1 MRTPGRKQSDPLLR
15 EIDEALGS
23 IEEGKDFVHEDRDL
37 PMVAIVGR
45 PNVGKSTLFN
55 RIIGRRKAVVHD
67 RPGVTR
73 DRNIDVAE
81 WDGLRF
87 LCVDTG
93 GYDTRL
99 DDPLLESVVEQVRL
113 AIDEADLILLM
124 MASSEINHPA
134 DPEIV
139 SILRGTDKPVFVA
152 VNKADNEVSRLAA
165 HEFYRYGFERI
176 IPISALHGFGVGDM
190 LSDIVSS
197 LRNQEPRGSHDHA
210 HGTIQL
216 AIVGRQNVGKSTLVN
231 QLAGSR
237 RVIASPVA
245 GTTRDSIDQLVHSP
259 DGRRFTLIDTAGIRR
274 RGKIERGVEKM
285 SVFSAIISMRRA
297 DVAAILVDAV
307 EGITDQDSHIAG
319 YCQDY
324 GLASMVLVNKWD
336 LVEKDHRTADAFT
349 RDLEDRW
356 KFMRYAPVIYISAL
370 TGQRAFRVFD
380 VAEKIYLNAA
390 RRIETRELNER
401 LVEWVGRKPP
411 VSKRVQ
417 KPKVRF
423 LTQTGTHP
431 PTFTLFVNDPK
442 RFHFSY
448 RRYIVNRLRE
458 AYDFEGTPIRLYF
471 RTNRTRREDDPEDI
485 KIT

>member
-1 MRTPGRKQSDPLLR
+1 
-15 EIDEALGS
+15 
-23 IEEGKDFVHEDRDL
+23 
-37 PMVAIVGR
+37 
-45 PNVGKSTLFN
+45 
-55 RIIGRRKAVVHD
+55 
-67 RPGVTR
+67 
-73 DRNIDVAE
+73 
-81 WDGLRF
+81 
-87 LCVDTG
+87 
-93 GYDTRL
+93 
-99 DDPLLESVVEQVRL
+99 
-113 AIDEADLILLM
+113 
-124 MASSEINHPA
+124 MAASEINHPA
-134 DPEIV
+134 DPEIS
-139 SILRGTDKPVFVA
+139 SILRETDKPVYVA
-152 VNKADNEVSRLAA
+152 VNKADNEDSRLAA

-190 LSDIVSS
+190 LSDIVST
-197 LRNQEPRGSHDHA
+197 LRNQEAGGSHDHA

-231 QLAGSR
+231 QLAGSQ

-245 GTTRDSIDQLVHSP
+245 GTTRDSIDQVVHSP
-259 DGRRFTLIDTAGIRR
+259 EGRRFTLIDTAGIRR

-297 DVAAILVDAV
+297 DVAAILIDAV

-336 LVEKDHRTADAFT
+336 LVEKDHRTADVFT

-370 TGQRAFRVFD
+370 TGQRASRVFD
-380 VAEKIYLNAA
+380 VAEKVYLNAA

-458 AYDFEGTPIRLYF
+458 AYDFEGTPIRLNF